1 MHSKT
6 VSTVISSLLLAGSIN
21 AIEVDLSDPQSIG
34 AAAKTIT
41 SSIVGLYKG
50 NETGG
55 TPGVFPDPYYWWESG
70 LAWDS
75 LINYWALTG
84 DDTYNDILSE
94 GLLWQATSAN
104 NLMPENQTPDL
115 GNSDQSTWALA
126 CMTAAEHNFQ
136 TPPASSGVNSWVSI
150 AKNVFDLQAA
160 RWDTKTCGGGLRWQ
174 KSPFNGGYNYKN
186 AASNGN
192 FLQLAARLAH
202 YTGNQT
208 YSEWALR
215 TLKWSS
221 NIGLI
226 ASSTPTLLVYE
237 GAFTTTG
244 CSDFGR
250 TLWTSNIGTYMSG
263 IAYMY
268 NLVSSHWKP
277 ELSFVGF

>member
-1 MHSKT
+1 MRP
-6 VSTVISSLLLAGSIN
+6 VEL
-21 AIEVDLSDPQSIG
+21 Q
-34 AAAKTIT
+34 
-41 SSIVGLYKG
+41 
-50 NETGG
+50 
-55 TPGVFPDPYYWWESG
+55 GVFPDPYYWWESG

-75 LINYWALTG
+75 LINYWALIG
-84 DDTYNDILSE
+84 DDTYSDILSE

-104 NLMPENQTPDL
+104 NLMPENQTTNL

-136 TPPASSGVNSWVSI
+136 TPPASSGVDSWVSI

-160 RWDTKTCGGGLRWQ
+160 RWDTKTCGGGIRWQ
-174 KSPFNGGYNYKN
+174 ISTFNGGYNYKN
-186 AASNGN
+186 AASSGN

-226 ASSTPTLLVYE
+226 TSSTPTLRVYE
-237 GAFTTTG
+237 GAITTTG
-244 CSDFGR
+244 CSDFER

-268 NLVSSHWKP
+268 NLVSYHWKS
-277 ELSFVGF
+277 ELASVGF